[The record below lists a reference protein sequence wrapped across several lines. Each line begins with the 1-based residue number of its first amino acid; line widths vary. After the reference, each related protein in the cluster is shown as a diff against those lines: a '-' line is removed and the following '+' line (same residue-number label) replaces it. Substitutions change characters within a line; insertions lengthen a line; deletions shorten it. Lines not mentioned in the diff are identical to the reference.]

1 MNLLL
6 GLVSFHM
13 GVSNMGLLI
22 ALSFVVDF
30 DAKSAIFTC
39 LRRILQWLDAE
50 SAIFTFLRR
59 NLQVLFPD
67 ENCLFC
73 GRWSCAL
80 CFLSVAVRREHT
92 FVIMGC

>member
-30 DAKSAIFTC
+30 DAKSAIFT
-39 LRRILQWLDAE
+39 
-50 SAIFTFLRR
+50 FLRR
-59 NLQVLFPD
+59 NLSIVP
-67 ENCLFC
+67 
-73 GRWSCAL
+73 
-80 CFLSVAVRREHT
+80 
-92 FVIMGC
+92 